1 MMLSHYYTSLAVLG
15 GGIYRFCPSLP
26 RSLPVEF
33 GVVATQDSLSRT
45 AQPDEATPVAK
56 ESLYPTLRMVF
67 SKSLGIIAAKNTV
80 GPALR
85 MRAPGHV
92 QSAGQA
98 TLWRLEPG
106 VLHVGR
112 GAPPGEV
119 CLADDSQVSRL
130 HATVTLRAGQQPVLR
145 DLGSSNGCFVNGT
158 RCGEAELRDGDVLRF
173 GSSLL
178 LLRYEPWPCPDA
190 QVASLIG
197 QSVAIRRL
205 RHEVALW
212 APALCT
218 VLLLGDSGTGKEV
231 TARAL
236 HELSGVSGPLV
247 AVNCAAIPE
256 TLAESQLFGHVSGAF
271 TGAKAHPG
279 YFRAATLGTLFLDEV
294 GELPAAL
301 QPKLLR
307 ALEEGVI
314 TPVGSVEPQPC
325 KVRVIAATN
334 RNLPNEVRAGKLR
347 GDLYARLSEIVIRL
361 PTLRERREDILL
373 LLSHFVGEGPP
384 IQPALAE
391 ALLLYDWPWNV
402 RELSKVATEL
412 RIRGAK
418 LPQLTL
424 DLVESRLR
432 AEPELLPTAQRPN
445 EPVQPSSS
453 PSPTAKPPTEL
464 TPLGRDE
471 LLAALKAHGGRIAQV
486 ARALGRSR
494 QQIYRLLEQ
503 HGLSPNNFR
512 DDNLDP
518 E

>member
-1 MMLSHYYTSLAVLG
+1 MRDAPPPWRRDVQAKFMMLSHYYTSLASDG
-15 GGIYRFCPSLP
+15 GLLP
-26 RSLPVEF
+26 LEF

-45 AQPDEATPVAK
+45 AQPDEETLAASERP
-56 ESLYPTLRMVF
+56 SLSPTLRMVW
-67 SKSLGIIAAKNTV
+67 SRR
-80 GPALR
+80 PASGLP
-85 MRAPGHV
+85 APRL
-92 QSAGQA
+92 
-98 TLWRLEPG
+98 LWRLVPG
-106 VLHVGR
+106 ELHIGR
-112 GAPPGEV
+112 GAPPGEI

-130 HATVTLRAGQQPVLR
+130 HATVTIRAGEGPLLR
-145 DLGSSNGCFVNGT
+145 DLGSSNGCFVNGI
-158 RCGEAELRDGDVLRF
+158 RRSEAELYDGDVLRF
-173 GSSLL
+173 GSSLFV
-178 LLRYEPWPCPDA
+178 LRYEPWPSPDA
-190 QVASLIG
+190 QVKSLVG
-197 QSVAIRRL
+197 QSLAVRRL

-236 HELSGVSGPLV
+236 HELSGVPGPLV

-256 TLAESQLFGHVSGAF
+256 TLAESQLFGHVTGAF

-279 YFRAATLGTLFLDEV
+279 CFRAATTGTLFLDEV
-294 GELPAAL
+294 GELPASL

-314 TPVGSVEPQPC
+314 TPVGSVEPKPC

-334 RNLPNEVRAGKLR
+334 RNLPSDVRTGKLR

-361 PTLRERREDILL
+361 PPLRERREDILL
-373 LLSHFVGEGPP
+373 LLGHFLGEGPP
-384 IQPALAE
+384 LQPALAE
-391 ALLLYDWPWNV
+391 ALVLYDWPWNV

-412 RIRGAK
+412 RVRGAK

-424 DLVESRLR
+424 DLIESRLR
-432 AEPELLPTAQRPN
+432 AEPTLAPTPIPA
-445 EPVQPSSS
+445 EP
-453 PSPTAKPPTEL
+453 

-471 LLAALKAHGGRIAQV
+471 LTAALTAHGGRIAKV
-486 ARALGRSR
+486 ARVLGRSR

-503 HGLSPNNFR
+503 HGLSASNFR